1 MKIGMFTS
9 GYARNPLE
17 HCFAD
22 AKKYG
27 YDYIELYGARPH
39 AYAPDLKAG
48 DIAEVRRLIDR
59 YEMPVVGYVPEH
71 NLYPY
76 NYMIGSEAQRLDA
89 VAYLKLGLDMAK
101 EMGASFMMTS
111 PANGGYLATYDE
123 LWPRLEKTI
132 RELGEHAAKREVKLV
147 VEPLTPYESNFFTR
161 ANDLVELFR
170 RVDNPWIVGM
180 CDVVPPFVQ
189 HESIMAYFDKLG
201 KKMDHMHIVDGEQGT
216 DSHIMPGEGSMPL
229 PELFCELKRIG
240 YEGTA
245 TIELVTGYINEPRM
259 YARRAIRNVRAMME
273 EAGL

>member
-1 MKIGMFTS
+1 M
-9 GYARNPLE
+9 
-17 HCFAD
+17 
-22 AKKYG
+22 
-27 YDYIELYGARPH
+27 
-39 AYAPDLKAG
+39 
-48 DIAEVRRLIDR
+48 
-59 YEMPVVGYVPEH
+59 
-71 NLYPY
+71 
-76 NYMIGSEAQRLDA
+76 
-89 VAYLKLGLDMAK
+89 
-101 EMGASFMMTS
+101 
-111 PANGGYLATYDE
+111 
-123 LWPRLEKTI
+123 
-132 RELGEHAAKREVKLV
+132 
-147 VEPLTPYESNFFTR
+147 
-161 ANDLVELFR
+161 ELFK